1 MAWTPFNFF
10 KYDPTTHD
18 FNISMFNVKRALN
31 DNWDHVKALI
41 KELRDAAVETE
52 ATPTAGSAKALTSGG
67 AFTALGKKQNAS
79 KTEELVMT
87 ASGWSN
93 GQYSLESRYPSNQ
106 YDIEIGPSNDATAE
120 QIQAYGMA
128 LIPINPD
135 ANIVIAKGEVPTV
148 DIPLV
153 VKVVSRT

>member
-1 MAWTPFNFF
+1 MAWTPFDFF

-31 DNWDHVKALI
+31 DNWDHVKTLI
-41 KELRDAAVETE
+41 TEVRNAAVETE
-52 ATPTAGSAKALTSGG
+52 VTPTAGSSKALTSGG
-67 AFTALGKKQNAS
+67 AFAALGKKQNAP

-93 GQYSLESRYPSNQ
+93 GQYSLESRYPSNR

-120 QIQAYGMA
+120 QIQAYGAA

-153 VKVVSRT
+153 VKVVSKT